1 MDANEKCVM
10 AGETDDEGEDEVD
23 DEVASDFDGNGE

>member
-1 MDANEKCVM
+1 MDANERCAM

-23 DEVASDFDGNGE
+23 EEVASDAENGE